1 MLELYCGFSLLWPP
15 QQLPLQWVRGM
26 HHQIRHF
33 LNHGRDLW
41 MARRGI
47 FTFGIPRPMSPS
59 MRDPRAQLPHQS
71 PLQCLAL
78 LSRFNMR
85 LKGCN
90 VVAVL
95 ISVIGMIEMA
105 VVGQMMLDHGIIR
118 FQSITLFLLFDILLC
133 SLLLVAYSFLDGS
146 C

>member
-26 HHQIRHF
+26 HHQIRHS
-33 LNHGRDLW
+33 LNHGRVSW

-59 MRDPRAQLPHQS
+59 MRGPRAQLLHQS

-78 LSRFNMR
+78 LSRFNIR
-85 LKGCN
+85 LKGRN
-90 VVAVL
+90 VVVVL

-105 VVGQMMLDHGIIR
+105 VVGQMMLHGIIR
-118 FQSITLFLLFDILLC
+118 FQPITLFLLFKILLC
-133 SLLLVAYSFLDGS
+133 S
-146 C
+146 